1 MQHVSSGK
9 LVVAEVELIELEAV
23 GGHPMMVLEDL
34 ERLSMY
40 LGAAAVPWM
49 VVAEELQAA

>member
-1 MQHVSSGK
+1 M
-9 LVVAEVELIELEAV
+9 VAEVELIELEAV
-23 GGHPMMVLEDL
+23 GAHPMVVLEDL

-49 VVAEELQAA
+49 VVAEELQMA